1 MTRLLKTRVKQRAD
15 EIKTLILSG
24 KPFEEQLSG
33 LYTDLRLG
41 AKHAW
46 AVELYRLL
54 LLYVPEEEKSRL
66 LHPAL
71 LQAFIS
77 TGHAALARQTA
88 QTLLRQNPRA
98 PETRKLLAG
107 LESRAENTLVP
118 YTPLAALS
126 PYADG
131 KTQRKK
137 SVLRRLPPAWEQ
149 AAKALT
155 PQKLEET
162 GYYAKKAQLA
172 RTPKL
177 YRAALERTF
186 DELTFNHLFRNY
198 RAEGVLA
205 GAMLEMLL
213 AVHFR
218 HKLKLKNLSAPG
230 KPARDVFDL
239 SLNDLLAEAARRALL
254 PGRTLRLCRAARVQ
268 RNFIHPGKEIL
279 EQNGVTPAG
288 ARVCFLAVLETMDAL
303 L

>member
-15 EIKTLILSG
+15 QIKTLILSG
-24 KPFEEQLSG
+24 KPFEKPLSS
-33 LYTDLRLG
+33 LYTDLRLS
-41 AKHAW
+41 AKHDW
-46 AVELYRLL
+46 AVEIYRLL
-54 LLYVPEEEKSRL
+54 LLYVPEEEKNRL
-66 LHPAL
+66 FHPAL

-77 TGHAALARQTA
+77 TGHAALAREAA
-88 QTLLRQNPRA
+88 QTLLRKNPRD
-98 PETRKLLAG
+98 PETRKLLSG
-107 LESRAENTLVP
+107 LENRAENTLAP

-126 PYADG
+126 AYAAG

-137 SVLRRLPPAWEQ
+137 NVLRRLPPAWEQ

-155 PQKLEET
+155 PQTLEET
-162 GYYAKKAQLA
+162 GYYAHKTKLA

-186 DELTFNHLFRNY
+186 DELTLNHIFRNY
-198 RAEGVLA
+198 RAEVVLA

-213 AVHFR
+213 AVHLR
-218 HKLKLKNLSAPG
+218 HKLNLKNLSAPG
-230 KPARDVFDL
+230 RPSRDVFDL

-268 RNFIHPGKEIL
+268 RNFIHPGKEIV

-288 ARVCFLAVLETMDAL
+288 ARVCFLAVLETVDAL